1 MTRLNTEDFLEL
13 RDILN
18 KANVPDYERG
28 DFVLSVGE
36 DETPDALCKVYVLT
50 DKNTEISYVV
60 HTEWIEY
67 NA

>member
-1 MTRLNTEDFLEL
+1 MNTEYFLEL

-18 KANVPDYERG
+18 KANVPDYGRG
-28 DFVLSVGE
+28 NFVLSVGE
-36 DETPDALCKVYVLT
+36 DETPDGLCKVYVLT